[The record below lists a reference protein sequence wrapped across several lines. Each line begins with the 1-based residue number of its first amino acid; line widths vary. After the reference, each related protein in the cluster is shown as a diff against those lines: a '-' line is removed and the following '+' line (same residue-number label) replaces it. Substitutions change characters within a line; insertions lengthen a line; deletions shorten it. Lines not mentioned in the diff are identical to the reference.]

1 MIKKLAAGA
10 ALAATASGQDLG
22 PGVGPWEFA
31 TPESQ
36 GLSSEELRAAD
47 AAIESAMGN
56 RVCYVVAKNGKIVH
70 ERYMGSGTVE
80 GIRSAWSVTKSMCAS
95 LFGIAEAQGWANT
108 NDLVR
113 ERNAGTRLCNT
124 EAQFR
129 HVLTMTGT
137 SPNIEA
143 PRYSYDT
150 LGTNCLDTLSDFIS
164 QNNPSGVGSGDW
176 MERQYF
182 SALGIEHSRWLPLA
196 GDLLCGFSADTS
208 CRDLARM
215 GQLWA
220 NDGVWKDVN
229 GDAQQ
234 LMARQYSIDGR
245 TCGGNPAMGMGCN
258 FGRDYGYTIP
268 TSSND
273 PVDPTTGSFVGMNA
287 QCVQF
292 SPEHNAVIVSMGNG
306 GGCGTSWTNSR
317 SAIVSNDHPL
327 FNATR
332 HIPATSFKEQ
342 AAVAAQEET
351 KLKRDIMELAPFM
364 REHASHFNEADIAQ
378 FNEHLVRYG
387 GEKIVSAEGH

>member
-150 LGTNCLDTLSDFIS
+150 LGTN
-164 QNNPSGVGSGDW
+164 
-176 MERQYF
+176 
-182 SALGIEHSRWLPLA
+182 
-196 GDLLCGFSADTS
+196 
-208 CRDLARM
+208 
-215 GQLWA
+215 
-220 NDGVWKDVN
+220 
-229 GDAQQ
+229 
-234 LMARQYSIDGR
+234 
-245 TCGGNPAMGMGCN
+245 
-258 FGRDYGYTIP
+258 
-268 TSSND
+268 
-273 PVDPTTGSFVGMNA
+273 NA
-287 QCVQF
+287 EC
-292 SPEHNAVIVSMGNG
+292 
-306 GGCGTSWTNSR
+306 
-317 SAIVSNDHPL
+317 
-327 FNATR
+327 
-332 HIPATSFKEQ
+332 
-342 AAVAAQEET
+342 EE
-351 KLKRDIMELAPFM
+351 
-364 REHASHFNEADIAQ
+364 
-378 FNEHLVRYG
+378 
-387 GEKIVSAEGH
+387 